1 MKYDIKSIEKRKK
14 KEVMI
19 KNVLK
24 VILIL
29 LIYNMILLGISAMD
43 NNENIN
49 IFGFKSYIITTNSM
63 EPNIRMGDAVICKK
77 IKTEDLKE
85 GDVITFSKDGE
96 SITITHRIIKIE
108 DNNGKKSYITK
119 GDNNTLEDNEKVEDS
134 QIRGKMVI
142 VIPRI
147 GNFIK
152 LSSNNIIVLILIL
165 VVLILWFMKILIN
178 EKIESRIEK
187 RKIEEAKSKKY

>member
-1 MKYDIKSIEKRKK
+1 MSRIGKKPIEIPNGV
-14 KEVMI
+14 EVKI
-19 KNVLK
+19 EDHQVTVKGPNGTEVVK
-24 VILIL
+24 VRPEI
-29 LIYNMILLGISAMD
+29 A
-43 NNENIN
+43 
-49 IFGFKSYIITTNSM
+49 
-63 EPNIRMGDAVICKK
+63 
-77 IKTEDLKE
+77 
-85 GDVITFSKDGE
+85 
-96 SITITHRIIKIE
+96 IKIE

-178 EKIESRIEK
+178 EKRESRREK

>member
-1 MKYDIKSIEKRKK
+1 MKYDIESIEKRKK
-14 KEVMI
+14 NEKI
-19 KNVLK
+19 FRNILK
-24 VILIL
+24 IILI
-29 LIYNMILLGISAMD
+29 ILLYNIILLVISTID
-43 NNENIN
+43 NNEGSG
-49 IFGFKSYIITTNSM
+49 FCGFKSYIITTSSM
-63 EPNIRMGDAVICKK
+63 EPDIKTGDVVICQ
-77 IKTEDLKE
+77 KTDAKDLKE

-178 EKIESRIEK
+178 EKRESRREK